1 MTTPIGIG
9 DRFDDDDAPKK
20 CLHVKQD
27 RCRNPMR
34 GIDDGCTRCLA
45 GKVDKARLKAGDFS
59 ERWRKLAID
68 PIALK
73 AQLDKLEAAAKDK
86 KHRKAGQ

>member
-1 MTTPIGIG
+1 VTTPHGIVG
-9 DRFDDDDAPKK
+9 EFEEQGRPKG
-20 CLHVKQD
+20 CLWVTQD
-27 RCRNPMR
+27 HCRNPMR
-34 GIDDGCTRCLA
+34 GTEDGCYKCLA
-45 GKVDKARLKAGDFS
+45 GKVNKARIKAGDFS